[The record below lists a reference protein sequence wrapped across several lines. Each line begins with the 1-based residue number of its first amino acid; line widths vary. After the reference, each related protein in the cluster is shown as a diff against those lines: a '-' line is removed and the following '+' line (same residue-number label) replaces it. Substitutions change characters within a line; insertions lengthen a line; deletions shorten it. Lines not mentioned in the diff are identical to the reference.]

1 MFEPALLDLADGR
14 LAEARDRAAA
24 ALDSGIATLTPR
36 QTSADRITAARAAW
50 SLVHGF
56 VSLWTTGRLLI
67 HAMAP
72 IRCASRRRS
81 LTRCFPRLVSPE
93 RLSLLEL

>member
-24 ALDSGIATLTPR
+24 ALDSGIATLTPQ

-56 VSLWTTGRLLI
+56 VSLWTTGALADSRDDADPLRI
-67 HAMAP
+67 
-72 IRCASRRRS
+72 ASQIAYV
-81 LTRCFPRLVSPE
+81 LFPE
-93 RLSLLEL
+93 AG